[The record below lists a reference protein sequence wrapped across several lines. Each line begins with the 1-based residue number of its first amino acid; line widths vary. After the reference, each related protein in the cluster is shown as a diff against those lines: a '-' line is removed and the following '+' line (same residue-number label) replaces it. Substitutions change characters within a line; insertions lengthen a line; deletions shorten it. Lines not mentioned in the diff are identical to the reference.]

1 MGNALL
7 QTITGF
13 LVVIIGMLILTAVII
28 LFSKLMGK
36 NSTNKTVAV
45 KQVEK
50 PVTPVAEIYAD
61 FDDEEEIAAVMAC
74 IEAYLQQN
82 SIKNVCNIVVRPLVR
97 TVSSSTWSQAGRINL
112 VNKKV

>member
-1 MGNALL
+1 MENALL

-36 NSTNKTVAV
+36 NSTNKTAVV

-61 FDDEEEIAAVMAC
+61 SDDEEEIAAVLAC
-74 IEAYLQQN
+74 IETYLQQN
-82 SIKNVCNIVVRPLVR
+82 NIKNVCKIVVRPLVR
-97 TVSSSTWSQAGRINL
+97 TVSSSSWSQAGRMNL
-112 VNKKV
+112 VNKKI

>member
-36 NSTNKTVAV
+36 NNTKKAATIEKT
-45 KQVEK
+45 EK
-50 PVTPVAEIYAD
+50 PVELAAEIYED
-61 FDDEEEIAAVMAC
+61 LNDEEEIAAVMAC
-74 IEAYLQQN
+74 IEAYLKQN